1 MTLLLLG
8 LVFGWLLLAL
18 IQGQWRDGLLITVV
32 IGFLQDPIRKLTP
45 GQPGLFVGLALLA
58 AVLTTAVLF
67 SRRGRFGFRAMFAT
81 APALA
86 DLAPL
91 YLLLVLAQAANSFVR
106 LGQPTLSLVGLGF
119 YLAPALG
126 LWLGYQTGL
135 SPIFLRRLFVVYLT
149 LSALVAVTVFLDY
162 RGLQH
167 PLFVEV
173 GGGILIHFRY
183 GFYTYGASGLWRTSE
198 LAAWHL
204 AASACFA
211 LCFAF
216 SSRNPG
222 RGTALGLLAAAFTLL
237 TLFTGR
243 RKALILVVV
252 FLGLYI
258 LLLSLRAD
266 PRSRQRVVGL
276 LFSVAGLGALAFSLF
291 LFPGLGADFGEYTA
305 RGSTGFTDAGS
316 RFQTMVL
323 GALPQAFAMSGG
335 VGLGAGAL
343 AQTGSLAL
351 DRTGISGNTAY
362 VSESGAGKIIAE
374 LGLPGLVLITAVLWY
389 TGGLLRR
396 NLGLLRQ
403 LPPSIAVF
411 QLGLFC
417 FGIANIPFYA
427 SASGVYGDP
436 FVLIMITLSVGSI
449 LAVPYLSE
457 SFHRLHFGM
466 RLL

>member
-1 MTLLLLG
+1 MTLLILG
-8 LVFGWLLLAL
+8 LLFAWLLLVL
-18 IQGQWRDGLLITVV
+18 SQGRWQDGLVVSFV

-45 GQPGLFVGLALLA
+45 GQPGLYVGLALVGVA
-58 AVLTTAVLF
+58 LTTLVLF

-91 YLLLVLAQAANSFVR
+91 YLVLVLAQVANGFVR
-106 LGQPTLSLVGLGF
+106 LGQPTISLIGLGF

-135 SPIFLRRLFVVYLT
+135 SPLFLRRLFTVYLT

-167 PLFVEV
+167 PLLQEV

-204 AASACFA
+204 AASACIA
-211 LCFAF
+211 LAMAF
-216 SSRNPG
+216 STPSPG

-252 FLGLYI
+252 FLGLYV

-266 PRSRQRVVGL
+266 PRSRQRVAGL
-276 LFSVAGLGALAFSLF
+276 IASVTGLGALAFSLF

-305 RGSTGFTDAGS
+305 RGSTGFSDASG
-316 RFQTMVL
+316 RFQTLAL

-335 VGLGAGAL
+335 LGLGAGAL
-343 AQTGSLAL
+343 AQTGTLQI
-351 DRTGISGNTAY
+351 DRSGISGNTAY
-362 VSESGAGKIIAE
+362 VSESGAGKIVAE
-374 LGLPGLVLITAVLWY
+374 LGLPGVVLIAAVLWH

-396 NLGLLRQ
+396 NLFLLKRI
-403 LPPSIAVF
+403 PPRIALF

-427 SASGVYGDP
+427 AASGVYGDP
-436 FVLIMITLSVGSI
+436 FVLVILTLCLGCFLSI
-449 LAVPYLSE
+449 PRLSN
-457 SFHRLHFGM
+457 FLTDPHLR
-466 RLL
+466 